1 MRKLMG
7 ILLGLSLVIGTAAV
21 SFAQEGKKEEK
32 KEMKKKGSKKKKKD
46 GEDKK
51 P

>member
-21 SFAQEGKKEEK
+21 SFGQEKKDEK
-32 KEMKKKGSKKKKKD
+32 KEMKKKGGKKKKKD
-46 GEDKK
+46 GEEKK